1 MDDSMWGLA
10 EPHDLLQAVVPEPA
24 NTTTTTAIL
33 PVSFEQEE
41 QQHTIRFKRKREE
54 LELLK
59 MESDIYANKKKL
71 DEASK
76 LLSYNRMK
84 ETIAEL
90 KLVNDPVR
98 CKLNDRTRAMIQEV
112 LQRSLLES
120 HLWSD

>member
-1 MDDSMWGLA
+1 MWGLA

-84 ETIAEL
+84 EIIAEL